1 MIMIHNEQKQKKKV
15 YEEEESSEEELL
27 TKTGKTTLSFKDD
40 ELPTLPEKRSQRR
53 LRIDVVVY

>member
-1 MIMIHNEQKQKKKV
+1 MMIHYEQKQKKKIH
-15 YEEEESSEEELL
+15 EEEESSEEELL

-53 LRIDVVVY
+53 LRIDVVV